1 MDAFQSRNHN
11 SSILSQVARSL
22 IVRSKKGAPFIA
34 ACNKRAT
41 CRLRFM
47 KLLVVT
53 TASILAVIAVS
64 YLLGT

>member
-1 MDAFQSRNHN
+1 MDALQSRNHN
-11 SSILSQVARSL
+11 NSVLSQVARSL

-34 ACNKRAT
+34 VYNKRAT

-47 KLLVVT
+47 KLLLVT

-64 YLLGT
+64 YLLWT